1 VRARRIDWTNGVTAR
16 GAFTEAEQRTKK
28 LFILFVLLLSYP
40 GEQLQGKTSLK
51 LSGYSEN
58 ALSALTLLV
67 GWQEGHP
74 ACKKA
79 EW

>member
-1 VRARRIDWTNGVTAR
+1 VRARRIDRTDGVTAR

-40 GEQLQGKTSLK
+40 GEQLQGKISVK